1 MITSKL
7 PLSMHSNLAHQQII
21 IEILQFFKR
30 TTIMLGLLQPY
41 LQKCLQTIA
50 HIWRNKRQHQL
61 VSTRNILQ
69 KTLSKFNEFIFTS
82 SLSTVKT
89 VILGTE
95 NRVSSFILWPYCPSV
110 HSTQCHQLVPLLW
123 IPEPGL
129 ALASSSATSLGF
141 LLSSAT
147 RHFQGSQ
154 PLLSILHTKKQHK
167 IATLIQYT
175 ITEVMASQLENTS
188 TGTHVWTD
196 G

>member
-1 MITSKL
+1 MQTSNIKSNAQQLCWDYCNRICKNVCKL
-7 PLSMHSNLAHQQII
+7 
-21 IEILQFFKR
+21 
-30 TTIMLGLLQPY
+30 LLIFDAIKDSINSYQPGIFR
-41 LQKCLQTIA
+41 K
-50 HIWRNKRQHQL
+50 
-61 VSTRNILQ
+61 

-89 VILGTE
+89 VILSTE

-154 PLLSILHTKKQHK
+154 PLLSILHTKKTTQNSS
-167 IATLIQYT
+167 TNT
-175 ITEVMASQLENTS
+175 IHNNRS
-188 TGTHVWTD
+188 D